1 MKLPIQDVKD
11 RTDEL
16 AARVQMAQIQRQEI
30 LLSVPSVMLQ
40 IASEMS
46 LAIASNQNGLLNLF
60 ASVLVDGK
68 WTPISEIPQSE
79 ARELAGQLLASM
91 NHLYPQV
98 VKERSVGG
106 SSSHVQ
112 AFSSRKMAGI
122 FRTVIFSDMFL
133 RNYFDDAESDGEFEV
148 RSAFMKVQRDLK
160 QLCSEMMALNEGAFM
175 SIIRPYLN
183 RTQSD
188 DDILAEGYVGFF
200 RACLKYIPDG
210 RSSFYG
216 MVRYWVVARVVRFV
230 DKNASRLSIHS
241 TSGALL
247 RRIRK
252 ARQELREEGKVVSLS
267 QVAKNLNV
275 TVEAVAL
282 SDQAFG
288 HCGEYDDVHHG
299 DALVHSGFDP
309 LEAAEEASDQKL
321 IKEMLKNL
329 SHREAN
335 VLVGRYGLG
344 CSPKT
349 LQELGESLG
358 VSLEAV
364 RQMQARAEKKLSAL
378 YSPR

>member
-1 MKLPIQDVKD
+1 MKLSVQDLKD

-16 AARVQMAQIQRQEI
+16 ATRVQAAQLQRQEI
-30 LLSVPSVMLQ
+30 LLTVPSVILQ
-40 IASEMS
+40 IASEIS
-46 LAIASNQNGLLNLF
+46 LAIASNQNGFLNLF
-60 ASVLVDGK
+60 TAVLVDGK
-68 WTPISEIPQSE
+68 WTPISEISQND

-91 NHLYPQV
+91 NHLYPQIM
-98 VKERSVGG
+98 KERAIVGAN
-106 SSSHVQ
+106 SQSE
-112 AFSSRKMAGI
+112 AFSSRKMAGV

-133 RNYFDDAESDGEFEV
+133 KDFFCDAERYAESEV
-148 RSAFMKVQRDLK
+148 SAAFMKVQRDL
-160 QLCSEMMALNEGAFM
+160 QRLCSEMMALNEGAFR

-183 RTQSD
+183 GSQSD
-188 DDILAEGYVGFF
+188 DDILAEGYTGFF

-210 RSSFYG
+210 RSGFYG

-230 DKNASRLSIHS
+230 DKHSSRLSIHS

-267 QVAKNLNV
+267 QVAMNLNV
-275 TVEAVAL
+275 TVEEVAL

-288 HCGEYDDVHHG
+288 HFGEYDDVHHG

-309 LEAAEEASDQKL
+309 AESAEEASDQQL
-321 IKEMLKNL
+321 VKEMLKDL

-349 LQELGESLG
+349 LHELGESLG
-358 VSLEAV
+358 ISLEAV
-364 RQMQARAEKKLSAL
+364 RQIQARAEKKLSKL
-378 YSPR
+378 YVGR